1 MYLEAP
7 LIISDALKD
16 DLIGVN
22 AMIATLNLD
31 AGGSGPVMVQDIVN
45 EAENVE
51 VAAKL
56 EPQNYPAIY
65 VMLDDPILIDPV
77 EPTGLR
83 QKITDLPIAIR
94 YIMIDTDPVALR
106 RQTMYTLRAIA
117 KTLVRLE
124 KNENLAKRTRNE
136 ICLIAMTNLAMFEL
150 RETLG
155 DATVVGAV
163 VVTYEATN
171 TDP

>member
-1 MYLEAP
+1 MYLEAA

-16 DLIGVN
+16 ELIGVN
-22 AMIATLNLD
+22 AMLATLDLD
-31 AGGSGPVMVQDIVN
+31 MGDRGPVMVRDIAN
-45 EAENVE
+45 EAENIE

-65 VMLDDPILIDPV
+65 VMIDDPILIDPV
-77 EPTGLR
+77 EPTGVK
-83 QKITDLPIAIR
+83 QKITDLPVAIR
-94 YIMIDTDPVALR
+94 FLIAEDDPVQAR

-124 KNENLAKRTRNE
+124 KNENLAKRTRNK
-136 ICLIAMTNLAMFEL
+136 ICLVAMTNLAMFEI
-150 RETLG
+150 RETVG
-155 DATVVGAV
+155 QGTVVGAI
-163 VVTYEATN
+163 VVTYEAVN